1 MWAAELFLF
10 LSNSFTDGISFY
22 NLSYELDEDEDE
34 DEELLLWIF
43 FFGLTLFLSRLLL
56 MIY

>member
-1 MWAAELFLF
+1 MWAAELFLS

-34 DEELLLWIF
+34 DEELLL
-43 FFGLTLFLSRLLL
+43 
-56 MIY
+56 